1 MTRVTQ
7 RQETVASWTLAQ
19 KQRAGE
25 HWISSRW
32 NAIDPVALNERW
44 LRDCPGG
51 ILDSATAPPLSSR
64 GSVKLGCEVLHL
76 LTRCC
81 HPSGVEQ
88 EATVFSVCVFFQPSP
103 SYKN

>member
-1 MTRVTQ
+1 MAQQTVSKRIKRTPEGKQRIVETISGLKRSEKMTRVTQ

-64 GSVKLGCEVLHL
+64 GSVKLGCE
-76 LTRCC
+76 
-81 HPSGVEQ
+81 
-88 EATVFSVCVFFQPSP
+88 
-103 SYKN
+103 